1 MVRFEFEWR
10 MVPSSQARRT
20 ATHRLESTKT
30 LAMRAAAMAL
40 SVALLCAVAA
50 VVTSAAPD
58 AASVATVTAANY
70 EAFVR

>member
-1 MVRFEFEWR
+1 
-10 MVPSSQARRT
+10 
-20 ATHRLESTKT
+20 
-30 LAMRAAAMAL
+30 MRAAAMAL